1 MGLETIY
8 RFPSHLRETDHAHC
22 PAPAADM
29 SAISTE
35 KVPMSVLGILLH
47 FSRAV
52 IRAHNNAKV
61 RNLMDAMPAEARK
74 GAKRQNPAD
83 APKEE
88 LSDRP
93 FRGR

>member
-1 MGLETIY
+1 MGLETTS
-8 RFPSHLRETDHAHC
+8 RFPSHLRETDQAHC
-22 PAPAADM
+22 TVPAADI
-29 SAISTE
+29 SAISME
-35 KVPMSVLGILLH
+35 EMPMSVLGILLH